1 MTALLSIRD
10 LTVTYRHDG
19 REVAALNHVSLDV
32 TAGERF
38 AIIGE
43 SGSGKSTL
51 ALAIAGL
58 LPGSSKV
65 GGSIEWKLPNLR
77 SPHAFAPPSVLPS
90 LPKLGISPT
99 RGEIG
104 SSVAGTPPAALEFGE
119 SGNDSA
125 ISPQVGEMSGRT
137 EGGATDRQPA
147 SLRDHTPLGGR
158 DIGFVF
164 QDPSA
169 SLDPVMAVGEQIAE
183 VAHTHLGLTW
193 SQSYAKAKA
202 LLERVRL
209 PDPDAALRAYPHQL
223 SGGQKQRVAIAAAIA
238 AGPKL
243 LIADEAT
250 SALDT
255 IVQAEIVALIRQ
267 LVAEDGM
274 TLLFVSHDI
283 ALAADLA
290 ERIAVFQHGEL
301 VEFGA
306 TAQIVASPRHAYT
319 RALLDAH
326 LGLDAEPLLR
336 QAGALR

>member
-10 LTVTYRHDG
+10 LTVAYRRDG
-19 REVAALNHVSLDV
+19 SEMAALNHVSFDV
-32 TAGERF
+32 AAGERL

-51 ALAIAGL
+51 ALAVAGL
-58 LPGSSKV
+58 LPGSSNV
-65 GGSIEWKLPNLR
+65 GGSIEWFLP
-77 SPHAFAPPSVLPS
+77 SFGAKAPPSVLPD
-90 LPKLGISPT
+90 ISPS
-99 RGEIG
+99 RGEIAL
-104 SSVAGTPPAALEFGE
+104 SSPPSPISKVAGGDPTAKLP
-119 SGNDSA
+119 
-125 ISPQVGEMSGRT
+125 ISPLEGEMSGRT
-137 EGGATDRQPA
+137 EGGLMERNVQISAVTPT
-147 SLRDHTPLGGR
+147 HTPLGGR

-193 SQSYAKAKA
+193 SQSYARAKT

-209 PDPDAALRAYPHQL
+209 PDPDAALHAYPHQL

-283 ALAADLA
+283 ALATELA
-290 ERIAVFQHGEL
+290 ERIAVFRHGEL
-301 VEFGA
+301 VEVGA

-336 QAGALR
+336 QSGASQ

>member
-1 MTALLSIRD
+1 M
-10 LTVTYRHDG
+10 
-19 REVAALNHVSLDV
+19 AALKHVNLDAA
-32 TAGERF
+32 AGERL

-58 LPGSSKV
+58 LPASSRID
-65 GGSIEWKLPNLR
+65 GCLDWFLP
-77 SPHAFAPPSVLPS
+77 SSPSVGAKASPS
-90 LPKLGISPT
+90 
-99 RGEIG
+99 
-104 SSVAGTPPAALEFGE
+104 
-119 SGNDSA
+119 
-125 ISPQVGEMSGRT
+125 
-137 EGGATDRQPA
+137 EGGVKERQP
-147 SLRDHTPLGGR
+147 SEFITRSTHTPLGGR

-169 SLDPVMAVGEQIAE
+169 SLDPVMSVGEQIAE
-183 VAHTHLGLTW
+183 VAHTHLRLTW
-193 SQSYAKAKA
+193 PQSYAWAKT

-209 PDPDAALRAYPHQL
+209 SDPDAALRAYPHQL

-283 ALAADLA
+283 ALATELA
-290 ERIAVFQHGEL
+290 ERIAVFRHGEL
-301 VEFGA
+301 VELGA
-306 TAQIVASPRHAYT
+306 TAQIIAGPRHAYT

-326 LGLDAEPLLR
+326 LGLDAEPMLR
-336 QAGALR
+336 PAGASR

>member
-1 MTALLSIRD
+1 MTVLASIRD
-10 LTVTYRHDG
+10 LTVTYRRDG
-19 REVAALNHVSLDV
+19 SEVAALKNIILDIQ
-32 TAGERF
+32 AGERL

-58 LPGSSKV
+58 LPASARIE
-65 GGSIEWKLPNLR
+65 GSIDWQTSKIQM
-77 SPHAFAPPSVLPS
+77 SHS
-90 LPKLGISPT
+90 LEPEREPFL
-99 RGEIG
+99 
-104 SSVAGTPPAALEFGE
+104 
-119 SGNDSA
+119 
-125 ISPQVGEMSGRT
+125 
-137 EGGATDRQPA
+137 
-147 SLRDHTPLGGR
+147 LRDNIPLGGR

-169 SLDPVMAVGEQIAE
+169 SLDPVMTVGKQIAE
-183 VAHTHLGLTW
+183 VLRTHLNLDW
-193 SQSYAKAKA
+193 HRSFAKAKT

-209 PDPDAALRAYPHQL
+209 PDPDSALRAFPHQL

-255 IVQAEIVALIRQ
+255 IVQAEIVDLIRR

-274 TLLFVSHDI
+274 TLLFISHDI
-283 ALAADLA
+283 ALAAELA
-290 ERIAVFQHGEL
+290 ERIAVFRHGQV
-301 VEFGA
+301 VEFGK
-306 TAQIVASPRHAYT
+306 TEQIVEAPTQAYT

-326 LGLDAEPLLR
+326 IGLDAEPLLHR
-336 QAGALR
+336 SRLNA

>member
-1 MTALLSIRD
+1 MTALLSIGD
-10 LTVTYRHDG
+10 LTVSYRRDG
-19 REVAALNHVSLDV
+19 AEVAALKHVNLDV
-32 TAGERF
+32 AAGERL

-58 LPGSSKV
+58 LPASSRID
-65 GGSIEWKLPNLR
+65 GCLDWFLPS
-77 SPHAFAPPSVLPS
+77 SPSVDAKAPPS
-90 LPKLGISPT
+90 
-99 RGEIG
+99 EG
-104 SSVAGTPPAALEFGE
+104 SVKE
-119 SGNDSA
+119 
-125 ISPQVGEMSGRT
+125 
-137 EGGATDRQPA
+137 RQP
-147 SLRDHTPLGGR
+147 SEFIIRPTHIPLGGR

-169 SLDPVMAVGEQIAE
+169 SLDPVMSVGEQIAE
-183 VAHTHLGLTW
+183 VAHTHLRLTW
-193 SQSYAKAKA
+193 PQSYAWAKT

-209 PDPDAALRAYPHQL
+209 SDPDAALRAYPHQL

-255 IVQAEIVALIRQ
+255 IVQAEIVALIRH

-283 ALAADLA
+283 ALATELA
-290 ERIAVFQHGEL
+290 ERIAVFRHGEM
-301 VEFGA
+301 VELGA
-306 TAQIVASPRHAYT
+306 TAQIIASPRHAYT

-326 LGLDAEPLLR
+326 LGLDAEPMLR
-336 QAGALR
+336 PAGASR